1 MGNHRTITAVGACGA
16 SAGGSAKISTGIIKD
31 SGIQFKMETIALD
44 ANSGPSNIL
53 IGERLAN
60 LQRYVPV
67 AKPVIITDVNVGQLY
82 PLESMASDVITI
94 GTGEEI
100 KTLDTVRDIYAH
112 LVSLA
117 VDRSAFIVGVGGG
130 IVCDITGFVASTFL
144 RGVRFGFVATTLLA
158 QVDASVGGKNGVNF
172 KGYKNMV
179 GLFHQPEFVICDPEL
194 LKTLP
199 RKEIS
204 CGLAEIVKHGA
215 IADADLFAYLEQKA
229 EDILALD
236 RKAIEKLVLAS
247 VGIKSSIVKRDE
259 TEKGD
264 RRLLNFGH
272 TFGHAIEK
280 VTGVAHGEAVSM
292 GMVMAAALSVKKG
305 LLSAEENQRLR
316 VVLQNLKL
324 PTRLAAQPQ
333 KILDAIAKD
342 KKRAG
347 DCIHFVLLDG
357 IGNARVDQLS
367 LQELKGAINE

>member
-1 MGNHRTITAVGACGA
+1 MQIFGRRIPKNINRHHKRMQTMTI
-16 SAGGSAKISTGIIKD
+16 
-31 SGIQFKMETIALD
+31 D
-44 ANSGPSNIL
+44 ANSGPSRIL
-53 IGERLAN
+53 IGERLES

-67 AKPVIITDVNVGQLY
+67 AKPIIITDVNVGKLY
-82 PLESMASDVITI
+82 PLDSIAGDVITI

-112 LVSLA
+112 LVSSGA
-117 VDRSAFIVGVGGG
+117 DRSAFIVGVGGG
-130 IVCDITGFVASTFL
+130 IVCDISGFVASTFL

-179 GLFHQPEFVICDPEL
+179 GLFHQPEFVLCDFEL

-204 CGLAEIVKHGA
+204 CGLAEIVKHAA
-215 IADADLFAYLEQKA
+215 IADIDLFGYLEKHA
-229 EDILALD
+229 EGILALD
-236 RKAIEKLVLAS
+236 RQVIEELVRVS
-247 VGIKSSIVKRDE
+247 VRIKSSFVSRDE
-259 TEKGD
+259 TEKGE

-292 GMVMAAALSVKKG
+292 GMVMASALSVKKG
-305 LLSAEENQRLR
+305 ILPAEEDQRLR
-316 VVLQNLKL
+316 LVLKNLKL

-333 KILDAIAKD
+333 KILDALAKD
-342 KKRAG
+342 KKWAG
-347 DCIHFVLLDG
+347 DRIHFVLLNG

-367 LQELKGAINE
+367 LEELKGALNE

>member
-1 MGNHRTITAVGACGA
+1 
-16 SAGGSAKISTGIIKD
+16 
-31 SGIQFKMETIALD
+31 METITINAD
-44 ANSGPSNIL
+44 SGPSRIL
-53 IGERLAN
+53 IGERLTN

-82 PLESMASDVITI
+82 PLDSMASKVITI

-112 LVSLA
+112 LISSGA
-117 VDRSAFIVGVGGG
+117 DRSAFIVGIGGG

-172 KGYKNMV
+172 KGY
-179 GLFHQPEFVICDPEL
+179 FVICDPEL

-204 CGLAEIVKHGA
+204 CGLAEIAKHAA
-215 IADADLFAYLEQKA
+215 IADADLFAYLEKHA

-236 RKAIEKLVLAS
+236 RQAIEKLVRVS
-247 VGIKSSIVKRDE
+247 VRIKSSIVSRDE
-259 TEKGD
+259 TEKD
-264 RRLLNFGH
+264 ERRLLNFGH

-280 VTGVAHGEAVSM
+280 VSGTVHGEAVSM
-292 GMVMAAALSVKKG
+292 GMVIASALSVKKG

-316 VVLQNLKL
+316 AVLKNLKL
-324 PTRLAAQPQ
+324 PTRLEAQPQ

-347 DCIHFVLLDG
+347 DRIHFVLLDG
-357 IGNARVDQLS
+357 IGNARVDELT
-367 LQELKGAINE
+367 LEELKGALND